1 MKKKMEAAPDAEEKK
16 QDSLFA
22 APPMNKAEDA
32 EEDEGEEG
40 DEEDEEGMEMAKKGY
55 QKSVDLTGEDLEK
68 SLQKLTEI
76 VQAGD
81 TTTRKDALLSK
92 AQTGEELS
100 KSERSEL
107 FGLLGGQDQPQEK
120 TLSDDLTKGL
130 TQNGAMQEALDVSN
144 YLTEQHAELCK
155 SLGAL
160 GEHVEKSDARQHEF
174 NLVLAKAVADVG
186 NLVKAVAETVGA
198 IAGQPA
204 RAPKSMGVAGGKVL
218 SKSFAGSQPSE
229 DQLSKSEILDTL
241 DTMMEK
247 SMAAGRGGRSA
258 AGEDLLMAISKYEQ
272 TSALS
277 PSLLAEVRAHRSGN
291 HAVAH

>member
-32 EEDEGEEG
+32 EDEEEG
-40 DEEDEEGMEMAKKGY
+40 DGEEDEEGMEMAKKGCK
-55 QKSVDLTGEDLEK
+55 KSVDLTGEDLEK

-76 VQAGD
+76 VQASD
-81 TTTRKDALLSK
+81 TTTRKDTLLSK
-92 AQTGEELS
+92 AQAGEELS

-107 FGLLGGQDQPQEK
+107 FGLLGGQAQPQEK
-120 TLSDDLTKGL
+120 TLSEDLTKGL

-186 NLVKAVAETVGA
+186 NLVKSVAETVGA

-204 RAPKSMGVAGGKVL
+204 RAPKSVGVAGGKVL
-218 SKSFAGSQPSE
+218 AKSFAGAQSAEGQM
-229 DQLSKSEILDTL
+229 SKSEILDTL

-247 SMAAGRGGRSA
+247 SLAAGHGGRSA
-258 AGEDLLMAISKYEQ
+258 QGEDLLMAISKYEQ

-277 PSLLAEVRAHRSGN
+277 PSLLAEVRAVRSGN